1 MLYDKIKPFGRE
13 RTAADRNDIAKA
25 PRFSLEKLLTELYFC
40 IAEII
45 FDEDFTDV
53 FPDELT
59 EEQMRILTDIADLEE
74 GEWEISLIR
83 LKEKGLLKYFGIYDK
98 MLTIWNNICKLIVE
112 EISDDRENRAG
123 SGREK

>member
-59 EEQMRILTDIADLEE
+59 EEQMRILTDIADLKE
-74 GEWEISLIR
+74 GEWEISLIQ